1 MDENP
6 TPTPNNAGPSS
17 SASSN
22 PNCSETASAQ
32 CKADAQ
38 LMSEFERSG
47 ASGKPFDY
55 AKCVPHA
62 PQALACDDKI
72 VAYFSKMQRGGFVQS
87 VGCTLALQ
95 PSSSKIVAHSENCFD
110 MLGVPHLVGPGL
122 LGTDARNLFTPPSA
136 KTLSRALNITNLSF
150 PNPLCLLSKTNHR
163 SFYGIVHRMDVCLFI
178 DLEPTRHPNMNVV
191 HATPIMSQ
199 ALVMRA
205 ISRLHSLPRGDVGIL
220 CDKVAEEVRR
230 LTGYDRVMV
239 YKFHEDC
246 HGEVLSETR
255 RPDLEPYLGVHY
267 PATDIPQAARFLF
280 MQSRV
285 RMICDSSSEPVRIIQ
300 SPEMARPLGLIDST
314 LRAPHACH
322 VQYMTNMGSIASLV
336 LAILVN
342 DGGGGSLRLWGLV
355 VCHHTGPRHV
365 SFPLR
370 CACQFLIQVFGVQLQ
385 LTQQLAAKWAEK
397 QTLRKQMLLGDVLL
411 HDAPQGII
419 TQSPNIMG
427 LVKCDGAALYYK
439 GKSWLI
445 GVTPDESQVKDIAG
459 WLMQTH
465 GDCTGM
471 STDCL
476 IDAGYPGAVILGDAV
491 CGMAMA
497 RINSADF
504 LFWFRSHTAKEV
516 KWGGAVN
523 DPEGEDDVKKMHPR
537 TSFSTF
543 LEVVKS
549 RSLPWEPEEI
559 GTVHT
564 MQLVMRNSIGE
575 IEGNWFKGVRY
586 LKRQDGLASKTVGV
600 VRLLE
605 KAAAPVFGVDSSGLI
620 NGWNHYMLELTGLDL
635 TKAGGKSLV
644 NDIVHEDSREVVQT
658 LITKALQGEEE
669 TDVEVKLVKI
679 VENVPNSFVC
689 LRINTCMSKDCKN
702 EVVGVCFMGQNI
714 TAEKTMMDKF
724 IRLKEDYKSII
735 ESVSPLIP
743 PIFASDKD
751 ERCSEWNAVMENLTG
766 YMRHETIG
774 KLLVGEVFG
783 SLCKLNGQDVITKF
797 KILLYKAIGGHDPAG
812 KLRFVFY
819 DRKGELVEMYLT
831 ANKKVN
837 ERGSVI
843 GCLCFLQKMVVGNE
857 KDDCMDN
864 ELAYLRQEMKNPLC
878 GIRFTHELMEGSPV
892 SGDQKQLLEASSSCE
907 RQILSIIDNTCLG
920 SFQVGEMELKE
931 EEFLLGSV
939 INAIIS
945 QTMISLREKNL
956 RLIHDIPE
964 NIKTMCL
971 CGDEIKLQL
980 ALSDFLVCIADYAP
994 SPDGWVE
1001 IKVPHGLKLVKDGI
1015 EFVHLQFR
1023 MAHPGQGVPQDLI
1036 EEMFGGKSCGMRH
1049 GVALN
1054 ISQKI
1059 VSKMNGNVCY
1069 IRDENES
1076 YFQVDFELKTG
1087 KNLDKN
1093 DDTGGTKALL
1103 N

>member
-1 MDENP
+1 
-6 TPTPNNAGPSS
+6 
-17 SASSN
+17 
-22 PNCSETASAQ
+22 
-32 CKADAQ
+32 
-38 LMSEFERSG
+38 
-47 ASGKPFDY
+47 
-55 AKCVPHA
+55 
-62 PQALACDDKI
+62 
-72 VAYFSKMQRGGFVQS
+72 
-87 VGCTLALQ
+87 
-95 PSSSKIVAHSENCFD
+95 
-110 MLGVPHLVGPGL
+110 MLGVPRLIGPGL
-122 LGTDARNLFTPPSA
+122 LGTDARNLFTPSSV
-136 KTLSRALNITNLSF
+136 TSLSIALACMNLSF
-150 PNPLCLLSKTNHR
+150 LNPIWVHSKTNQR
-163 SFYGIVHRMDVCLFI
+163 SFYAILHRIDVGILI
-178 DLEPTRHPNMNVV
+178 DLEPARDVHPYVI
-191 HATPIMSQ
+191 HAGEAISQ
-199 ALVMRA
+199 NIAARA
-205 ISRLHSLPRGDVGIL
+205 ISRLKSLPTGNIGIL
-220 CDKVAEEVRR
+220 CDTVADEVQK

-239 YKFHEDC
+239 YKFHEDD

-255 RPDLEPYLGVHY
+255 RADLEPYLGLHY

-280 MQSRV
+280 MQNRV

-300 SPEMARPLGLIDST
+300 SPEMVQPLSLVEST

-322 VQYMTNMGSIASLV
+322 AQYMTNMGSIASLV
-336 LAILVN
+336 LAIIVN
-342 DGGGGSLRLWGLV
+342 NGSGSSMRLWGLV
-355 VCHHTGPRHV
+355 VCHHTSPRHV
-365 SFPLR
+365 PFTLR
-370 CACQFLIQVFGVQLQ
+370 CVCEFLAQVFSLQLHLTLQLAVQLE
-385 LTQQLAAKWAEK
+385 EK
-397 QTLRKQMLLGDVLL
+397 RIRGTKLLLCDMLLR
-411 HDAPQGII
+411 DAPYGII
-419 TQSPNIMG
+419 TQSPSIMD

-445 GVTPDESQVKDIAG
+445 GVAPDESQVKDIAG

-465 GDCTGM
+465 GGCTGM
-471 STDCL
+471 STECL

-497 RINSADF
+497 RINSADC
-504 LFWFRSHTAKEV
+504 LFWFRSHTAKEM
-516 KWGGAVN
+516 KRGGAVHHPK
-523 DPEGEDDVKKMHPR
+523 DEDDVGKMHPR
-537 TSFSTF
+537 TSFTTF

-549 RSLPWEPEEI
+549 RSLPWEPTEI
-559 GTVHT
+559 GGVHSLQ
-564 MQLVMRNSIGE
+564 MIMRSLNREMEEGE
-575 IEGNWFKGVRY
+575 FKQVIRY
-586 LKRQDGLASKTVGV
+586 LKRGDEVASMAVGMV
-600 VRLLE
+600 QLLVS
-605 KAAAPVFGVDSSGLI
+605 AAAPVFGIDSSGLI
-620 NGWNHYMLELTGLDL
+620 NGWNHYMFELTGLDL

-1015 EFVHLQFR
+1015 EFAHLQFR

-1059 VSKMNGNVCY
+1059 V
-1069 IRDENES
+1069 R
-1076 YFQVDFELKTG
+1076 